1 MPNWNELLQ
10 QIQLAGGP
18 HDVVRRHYLAQLSAL
33 TQRNTIVYYSAWLQ
47 KPQFYEQQFEPFTVN
62 DNDMNGFMATIHN
75 LDKTAGL
82 DLILHTP
89 GGDLAA
95 TEALVNYLRAMF
107 GTNIR
112 AIVPQLAM
120 SAGSMIACACNEIWM
135 GEHSSLGP
143 IDPQLGGLPAHGIV
157 QEFQKAADEIKAD
170 PAKIPLWQPIIGK
183 YTPTLI
189 GEAQNA
195 IKLSEDMVRNWL
207 VTGMFAGTTK
217 PGPKAR
223 ANRVLK
229 DLASHSKTLT
239 HARHI
244 GFHEADAIGLNV
256 KALESDDPFQDAVL
270 TVHHLCVQT
279 LADTAT
285 MKLIENQ
292 NAVTWAQAVAIQLA
306 AVAPVQ
312 PHPPQSKPPQT

>member
-10 QIQLAGGP
+10 QLQQAGSA
-18 HDVVRRHYLAQLSAL
+18 HDVIRRHYLNRLSAH
-33 TQRNTIVYYSAWLQ
+33 TGRNTIVYYSAWLQ
-47 KPQFYEQQFEPFTVN
+47 KPNIYEQQYEPFTVN

-75 LDKTAGL
+75 LDKSLGL
-82 DLILHTP
+82 DLLLHTP

-95 TEALVNYLRAMF
+95 TEALVGYLRAIF
-107 GTNIR
+107 GTDMR

-120 SAGSMIACACNEIWM
+120 SAGTMIACACKEIWM

-143 IDPQLGGLPAHGIV
+143 IDPQLGGIPAHGIV
-157 QEFQKAADEIKAD
+157 EEFKKAAEEIKAD
-170 PAKIPLWQPIIGK
+170 QAKIPVWQPIIGK

-195 IKLSEDMVRNWL
+195 IKLAEEMVRKWL
-207 VTGMFAGTTK
+207 VSGMFAGATK
-217 PGPKAR
+217 PGPTAR
-223 ANRVLK
+223 ANKVLR

-239 HARHI
+239 HSRHI

-256 KALESDDPFQDAVL
+256 KQLEADDDLQDAVL
-270 TVHHLCVQT
+270 TVHHLCIQT
-279 LADTAT
+279 LADTAV

-292 NAVTWAQAVAIQLA
+292 NAVTWAQAVAIQVMA
-306 AVAPVQ
+306 APVQ
-312 PHPPQSKPPQT
+312 PQPPQNKPAQT

>member
-1 MPNWNELLQ
+1 LPNWNELLQ
-10 QIQLAGGP
+10 QLQLTGGP
-18 HDVVRRHYLAQLSAL
+18 HDVIRRHYLAQLSQL

-47 KPQFYEQQFEPFTVN
+47 KPNIFEQQFEPFTVN
-62 DNDMNGFMATIHN
+62 DNDTNGFMATIHN

-82 DLILHTP
+82 DLVLHTP

-95 TEALVNYLRAMF
+95 TESLVKYLRAMF

-112 AIVPQLAM
+112 AIIPQLAM
-120 SAGSMIACACNEIWM
+120 SAGTMIACACREIWM

-143 IDPQLGGLPAHGIV
+143 IDPQLAGVPAHGIV
-157 QEFQKAADEIKAD
+157 EEFKTAAEEIKKD
-170 PAKIPLWQPIIGK
+170 SAKIPVWQPIIGK

-195 IKLSEDMVRNWL
+195 IKLSEDMVRDWL
-207 VTGMFAGTTK
+207 VTGMFAGTTR

-239 HARHI
+239 HSRHI
-244 GFHEADAIGLNV
+244 GFHEAEAIGLNV

-270 TVHHLCVQT
+270 TVHHLCIQT
-279 LADTAT
+279 LADTAV

-292 NAVTWAQAVAIQLA
+292 NAVTWAQAVAIQVMA
-306 AVAPVQ
+306 APA
-312 PHPPQSKPPQT
+312 QSQIKP